1 MLFFVLDL
9 RIKNIFTMLLK
20 PQDILVLLKLIA
32 RSREDWAYN
41 RIAVELS
48 MSPSEIHASIKRALK
63 ASLAVQRD
71 KRITPNV
78 RNLEEFLCHG
88 IRYAFVVEHGGMVR
102 GVPTAHAAPPLDK
115 VFVPDGEPIP
125 VWPDAEGSTRGLS
138 FSPLYKAAP
147 SAAKADP
154 KLYELLV
161 LVDAIRGGRARER
174 NYAINEMKKRLS
186 DYEQSTKSQS

>member
-1 MLFFVLDL
+1 
-9 RIKNIFTMLLK
+9 MLLK

-32 RSREDWAYN
+32 RGREDWAYN
-41 RIAVELS
+41 RVAVELS
-48 MSPSEIHASIKRALK
+48 MSPSEIHAAIKRALK

-71 KRITPNV
+71 RRIVPNV

-88 IRYAFVVEHGGMVR
+88 IRYAFGVEHGGMAR
-102 GVPTAHAAPPLDK
+102 GVPTAHAAPSLDK

-125 VWPDAEGSTRGLS
+125 VWPDAEGSIRGLS
-138 FSPLYKAAP
+138 FSTLYKSAP

-161 LVDAIRGGRARER
+161 LVDTIRGGRARER
-174 NYAINEMKKRLS
+174 NNAINEVKKG
-186 DYEQSTKSQS
+186 

>member
-1 MLFFVLDL
+1 
-9 RIKNIFTMLLK
+9 MLLK

-32 RSREDWAYN
+32 RGREDWAYN
-41 RIAVELS
+41 RVAIELS
-48 MSPSEIHASIKRALK
+48 MSPSEIHAGMKRVLK

-71 KRITPNV
+71 KQIIPNV
-78 RNLEEFLCHG
+78 RNLEEFLSHG

-115 VFVPDGEPIP
+115 IFVPDEEPIP
-125 VWPDAEGSTRGLS
+125 VWPDVEGSTRGLS

-147 SAAKADP
+147 SAAKADQ

-174 NYAINEMKKRLS
+174 SYAINEMKKRLS
-186 DYEQSTKSQS
+186 DYEQSTKPQS

>member
-1 MLFFVLDL
+1 
-9 RIKNIFTMLLK
+9 MLLK

-32 RSREDWAYN
+32 RGREDWAYN

-48 MSPSEIHASIKRALK
+48 MSPSEIHAAIKRALK

-71 KRITPNV
+71 KRIIPNV

-102 GVPTAHAAPPLDK
+102 GVPTAYAAPPMNG
-115 VFVPDGEPIP
+115 VFVPDEEPIP

-138 FSPLYKAAP
+138 FSPLYKAAL
-147 SAAKADP
+147 SAVKADSQ
-154 KLYELLV
+154 LYELLV

-186 DYEQSTKSQS
+186 DYEQSTESYY